1 MGGEQGRGTQDFIL
15 AKPIRQLISKHPGAQ
30 EYFLNSEDEH
40 LQGHME
46 KTSVNKRQN
55 VRVIWNYSLVE
66 SKTDKLVYSDL
77 MLIKN

>member
-1 MGGEQGRGTQDFIL
+1 MYDTTHCGEKQTKTSNVKLEAGMMGGEQGRGTQDFIL

-46 KTSVNKRQN
+46 KTSTKDR
-55 VRVIWNYSLVE
+55 ISE
-66 SKTDKLVYSDL
+66 
-77 MLIKN
+77 